1 MNIFFSSDI
10 VVLWALGI
18 EILKNVFGFLKFNGV
33 PVINHYLDG
42 GNPFFQTQT
51 VTLEELGRNPL
62 LLVRFA
68 AFSRH
73 FRVKMVHG
81 ILTVLPQ

>member
-18 EILKNVFGFLKFNGV
+18 EIPKNVSGFLKFNGV

-51 VTLEELGRNPL
+51 VPLED
-62 LLVRFA
+62 F
-68 AFSRH
+68 
-73 FRVKMVHG
+73 
-81 ILTVLPQ
+81 